1 MNNVT
6 DFITIICIL
15 IITIII
21 TKAYLILYCLID
33 LYSFLSC
40 MFCPPPP
47 QTEKMCMFF
56 MSFK

>member
-1 MNNVT
+1 MLLTSLLLFV
-6 DFITIICIL
+6 FL

-47 QTEKMCMFF
+47 QAEKMCMFF

>member
-1 MNNVT
+1 MLLTSLLLFV
-6 DFITIICIL
+6 FL

-21 TKAYLILYCLID
+21 TKPYLILYCLID